1 MIVIITLKEK
11 VLNILEENRNSYI
24 SGEYIAKTAD
34 VSRASVWKA
43 INSLKESG
51 IEIDAVTNKGYCL
64 SSDYDFLSLS
74 GIKSAINCLDF
85 KIEPE
90 LLKSVESTNKT
101 ARERAQSGVKEGYT
115 VISSQQTGGHGR
127 FGRHFYSPENC
138 GIYMSIVLR
147 PKISA
152 ADSVFI
158 TTAAAV
164 AVCEAIES
172 VSGKNARIKWVNDVL
187 VDSKKV
193 CGILTEAAF
202 NIESGLLDYAILGIG
217 INAYEPKDGFA
228 DEIKNVAGAVFSKAD
243 GGAMDRLTGEVLNNF
258 FKYYKNLKS
267 TEFLEA
273 YRSHCIIPKNS
284 ITVISN
290 GNKRSAYIIGV
301 DDDFRLHVRYTDGTE
316 EHLNSGEISTKLN

>member
-11 VLNILEENRNSYI
+11 VLNILEENRNCYI

-64 SSDYDFLSLS
+64 SAGYDFLSLS
-74 GIKSAINCLDF
+74 GISSAIKCGDF

-90 LLKSVESTNKT
+90 LLKTVESTNKT
-101 ARERAQSGVKEGYT
+101 ARERAQSGVKEGYA

-172 VSGKNARIKWVNDVL
+172 VSGKDTQIKWVNDVL
-187 VDSKKV
+187 VDNKKV

-217 INAYEPKDGFA
+217 INAYEPKNGFA
-228 DEIKNVAGAVFSKAD
+228 DEIKNVAGAVFSKVD

-273 YRSHCIIPKNS
+273 YRGHCIIPENS

-316 EHLNSGEISTKLN
+316 AHLNSGEISTKLN